1 MFSSLKIKIIFFI
14 ALIMAITA
22 AAIMYFTHRDV
33 GRAMFQAEEASAQN
47 VLRLVELNIK
57 GGYQKLL
64 SDRID
69 TMLRR
74 KNRLKNQA
82 AIASSVLSQYA
93 ALSKRGLFSKQLA
106 QKKAI
111 NWLKSVSFDKEK
123 LAVLNQN
130 SMIIAHPD
138 PSIEGMSIASLRD
151 MKGRSISKAMAYNVL
166 KPEGDFAVFRWKN
179 PGIETD
185 KPGSK
190 RLAYFL
196 PFPKW
201 RWTVV
206 GVIDISDIE
215 AEAQRELEKII
226 AVLRETFTK
235 IQIAETGSVF
245 LFDGKREMLIPPHG
259 FQNQDNSSIRNSLTN
274 NFLLDDLMDA
284 AKSQNHSVRY
294 VTSPL
299 GSSSVMRAY
308 VSYFKTLDWYIVV
321 AVPVHEIQL
330 PAKSMVARQSLI
342 IAMIFFGSLI
352 AASLLVAKISSPLNV
367 LAAYAKELPTHDFTV
382 EEEKEAS
389 PIDELLSKH
398 KDEVGRLAESFKFM
412 KAELKKNIKNLME
425 TTAAKERIQSE
436 LNVARE
442 IQLGFL
448 PKTFPP
454 FPEYKDFDLYA
465 TLESAKEV
473 GGDLYDF
480 FFIDD
485 DHICFTLGDVS
496 DKGVPAS
503 LFMVIT
509 RTLIKAVAQQ
519 DLSPADMMFQINNT
533 LSADNP
539 KTMFVTLIIGILNV
553 RTGEVRYAN
562 GGHNPPIV
570 VSQKEGVFYQEG
582 ISGPLLGPIENVPY
596 KELSL
601 TLQPGDCL
609 FLYTD
614 GVTESM
620 DSEKN
625 LFSDERLLAEIE
637 TLRNGDVEDIVN
649 GIITSI
655 KEHVKSEPQSDDI
668 AMMML
673 KYNGDRG

>member
-1 MFSSLKIKIIFFI
+1 MFSSLKMKIIFFI

-74 KNRLKNQA
+74 KNRLKSQA
-82 AIASSVLSQYA
+82 AVAASVLRQYA
-93 ALSKRGLFSKQLA
+93 DLSKRGLFSKQLA

-111 NWLKSVSFDKEK
+111 NWLRSVSLDKER

-130 SMIIAHPD
+130 AVIIAHPD
-138 PSIEGMSIASLRD
+138 PNIEGMSIASLRD
-151 MKGRSISKAMAYNVL
+151 MKGRSISKVMAYNVL
-166 KPEGDFAVFRWKN
+166 KPEGDFAVFRLKN
-179 PGIETD
+179 PGEETV

-190 RLAYFL
+190 KLAYFL

-201 RWTVV
+201 RWTVI

-215 AEAQRELEKII
+215 AEAQRELEEII
-226 AVLRETFTK
+226 TVLRETFTK

-245 LFDGKREMLIPPHG
+245 LFDGKREMLIPPQG
-259 FQNQDNSSIRNSLTN
+259 LQNQNNSSIRNSLTN

-299 GSSSVMRAY
+299 GSSSVMMAY

-330 PAKSMVARQSLI
+330 PAKSMVTRQILI

-352 AASLLVAKISSPLNV
+352 AASLLVAKISRPLNM
-367 LAAYAKELPTHDFTV
+367 LAAYAKELPSHDFTV
-382 EEEKEAS
+382 VEEKEAS
-389 PIDELLSKH
+389 PIDELLSKY

-412 KAELKKNIKNLME
+412 KAELKKNIQNLME
-425 TTAAKERIQSE
+425 TTATKERIQSE

-442 IQLGFL
+442 IQLGIL

-509 RTLIKAVAQQ
+509 RTLIKVVAQQ
-519 DLSPADMMFQINNT
+519 DCSPADMMFQINNT
-533 LSADNP
+533 LSTDNP
-539 KTMFVTLIIGILNV
+539 QTMFVTLIIGILNV

-582 ISGPLLGPIENVPY
+582 ISGPLLGPMENVPY

-601 TLQPGDCL
+601 TLQPGDSL

-649 GIITSI
+649 GIIASI
-655 KEHVKSEPQSDDI
+655 KEHAKSEPQSDDI

>member
-1 MFSSLKIKIIFFI
+1 
-14 ALIMAITA
+14 
-22 AAIMYFTHRDV
+22 
-33 GRAMFQAEEASAQN
+33 
-47 VLRLVELNIK
+47 
-57 GGYQKLL
+57 
-64 SDRID
+64 
-69 TMLRR
+69 
-74 KNRLKNQA
+74 
-82 AIASSVLSQYA
+82 
-93 ALSKRGLFSKQLA
+93 
-106 QKKAI
+106 
-111 NWLKSVSFDKEK
+111 
-123 LAVLNQN
+123 
-130 SMIIAHPD
+130 
-138 PSIEGMSIASLRD
+138 
-151 MKGRSISKAMAYNVL
+151 
-166 KPEGDFAVFRWKN
+166 
-179 PGIETD
+179 
-185 KPGSK
+185 
-190 RLAYFL
+190 
-196 PFPKW
+196 
-201 RWTVV
+201 
-206 GVIDISDIE
+206 
-215 AEAQRELEKII
+215 
-226 AVLRETFTK
+226 
-235 IQIAETGSVF
+235 
-245 LFDGKREMLIPPHG
+245 
-259 FQNQDNSSIRNSLTN
+259 
-274 NFLLDDLMDA
+274 
-284 AKSQNHSVRY
+284 
-294 VTSPL
+294 
-299 GSSSVMRAY
+299 
-308 VSYFKTLDWYIVV
+308 
-321 AVPVHEIQL
+321 
-330 PAKSMVARQSLI
+330 
-342 IAMIFFGSLI
+342 
-352 AASLLVAKISSPLNV
+352 
-367 LAAYAKELPTHDFTV
+367 
-382 EEEKEAS
+382 
-389 PIDELLSKH
+389 
-398 KDEVGRLAESFKFM
+398 M
-412 KAELKKNIKNLME
+412 KAELKKNIQNLME

-533 LSADNP
+533 LSTDNP

-570 VSQKEGVFYQEG
+570 VSQKEGVFYLEG

-601 TLQPGDCL
+601 TLQPGDSL

-625 LFSDERLLAEIE
+625 LFSDERLIAEIE
-637 TLRNGDVEDIVN
+637 TLQNEDVEDVVN

-673 KYNGDRG
+673 KYNGNRG